1 MKVKKVKVVFDTN
14 VWISFII
21 GKRLSFLNEYISNE
35 EITII
40 YCNQLL
46 DELREVTARPKLKKY
61 FPKNEV
67 EDMIALIEAIGERFE
82 FVSFHQESR
91 DPKDNFL
98 LDLIDISK
106 SNYLVTGDKDLIV
119 LNPFKSTK
127 ILSPIN
133 FEKEMMQ

>member
-1 MKVKKVKVVFDTN
+1 M
-14 VWISFII
+14 
-21 GKRLSFLNEYISNE
+21 
-35 EITII
+35 
-40 YCNQLL
+40 L

-67 EDMIALIEAIGERFE
+67 EDMITLIEAIGERFE

-98 LDLIDISK
+98 LDLIHISK

-133 FEKEMMQ
+133 FEEEMMQ